1 MTKLAHQ
8 QFSTLVL
15 PSPFPSRLPPF
26 RLPPFRLPPFHLQ
39 SPLPPPL
46 VHLHVQ
52 HPRQLRPEHRRP
64 RRLHPNLTVPHS
76 VRDRRIDLLL
86 HLLLCTQS
94 LRLLLLCLL
103 GHSLRSPSE
112 IAIRCN
118 QVQSGAT
125 HRNQAFTATLCARAG
140 SPSEIAI
147 RCNQAPSSAMKVQKV
162 QSGATTRGNL
172 VALTRGNLVAISLH

>member
-1 MTKLAHQ
+1 MTKLAHRRLHEMTKLAHQ

-15 PSPFPSRLPPF
+15 PSPFPSRLPPS

-39 SPLPPPL
+39 SPLPPPPSPLPPPL

-76 VRDRRIDLLL
+76 VRERRIDLLL

-94 LRLLLLCLL
+94 LRLLLLGLL

-118 QVQSGAT
+118 QVQSGA
-125 HRNQAFTATLCARAG
+125 
-140 SPSEIAI
+140 I
-147 RCNQAPSSAMKVQKV
+147 RCNPS
-162 QSGATTRGNL
+162 QSGLLGH
-172 VALTRGNLVAISLH
+172 SLRSRRVTE